1 MSSTVLVAG
10 EGRCAV
16 VAALELVFVIVGVA
30 LGVWWFSRTNLYRA
44 HRRGSR
50 DPGQH
55 GYGWGTHGMYTHVD
69 PPNRQSHRE

>member
-1 MSSTVLVAG
+1 MVAM
-10 EGRCAV
+10 
-16 VAALELVFVIVGVA
+16 LEIAFLIICGA
-30 LGVWWFSRTNLYRA
+30 LGSWWFSRTNLYRA

-69 PPNRQSHRE
+69 APDRKSHRE

>member
-1 MSSTVLVAG
+1 VT
-10 EGRCAV
+10 
-16 VAALELVFVIVGVA
+16 VGVA
-30 LGVWWFSRTNLYRA
+30 LGVWWFSRTNLFRA